1 MERILIKISEQA
13 KALKIRNFK
22 KLFAEYV
29 KAQQKAAGIVIAD
42 SVTQFEGQEL
52 ELNCG
57 QWQDHWHRLLRRGG
71 RSLQPPFIAGSP
83 SRQYRH
89 RC

>member
-13 KALKIRNFK
+13 NALKIRNFK

-42 SVTQFEGQEL
+42 SVTQFEG
-52 ELNCG
+52 
-57 QWQDHWHRLLRRGG
+57 
-71 RSLQPPFIAGSP
+71 SLQSPFIAGSP
-83 SRQYRH
+83 PRQYRY